1 MKSVELFMNFSTTN
15 DKIQLKLKDLL
26 SIKEKTFLNK
36 KRKKSKEINDNDF
49 DTDEN
54 YIPNMENLLSNKNSF
69 ENSNSSKAE
78 RLSTFLKIQ
87 NELTNVSTLNHI
99 ETQEPKNIINKITFR
114 QQDIKLFSNENI
126 LEEKEEDIND
136 LQNDENIIDEEKFE
150 EKNIEIIEKKPQNY
164 LNKRKKMI

>member
-1 MKSVELFMNFSTTN
+1 MNFSTTN

-69 ENSNSSKAE
+69 ENNNSSKAE
-78 RLSTFLKIQ
+78 RLPTFLKIQ

-99 ETQEPKNIINKITFR
+99 ETQEPKSNINKITFL